1 MTKHI
6 NPLKKYN
13 QIGQRI
19 EQKYPKSKKWKKKKT
34 IMTSQMEPTLEM
46 ENLGKWSGVTKARI
60 ANRIQEIEERIWGI
74 DDINSTFK

>member
-46 ENLGKWSGVTKARI
+46 ENLGK
-60 ANRIQEIEERIWGI
+60 
-74 DDINSTFK
+74 